1 VRRRRERNVSKLAEL
16 PQVLSKL
23 IAARFKASRLLEVGL
38 ASEAGPTFPSI
49 GPIAVPFART
59 LQGSLHSGENP
70 GNYSPARCLLTGYGD
85 CHYTPGLELRNR
97 RLPLHRVFKT
107 PTFSKSDGRSSGGD
121 DERPSSDTEEFCA
134 AGGHGTG
141 LQRIAAMRRK
151 TQDFGLS

>member
-1 VRRRRERNVSKLAEL
+1 MRRRRERNVSKLAEL

-70 GNYSPARCLLTGYGD
+70 GNYSPARCLLTGYGHF
-85 CHYTPGLELRNR
+85 HYTRGLELRNR

-107 PTFSKSDGRSSGGD
+107 PTFSKERRPLIRGGMTSGRLAIRRNSVPQGGMAQAYNVSRLCDVKLRISD
-121 DERPSSDTEEFCA
+121 
-134 AGGHGTG
+134 
-141 LQRIAAMRRK
+141 
-151 TQDFGLS
+151 